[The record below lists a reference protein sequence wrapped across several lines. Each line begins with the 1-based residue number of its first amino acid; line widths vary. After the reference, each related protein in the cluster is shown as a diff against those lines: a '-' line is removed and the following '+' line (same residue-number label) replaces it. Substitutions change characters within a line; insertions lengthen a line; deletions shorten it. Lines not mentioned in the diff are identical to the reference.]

1 VSGLELK
8 TNSVKAAF
16 NVELRP
22 SFKET
27 AMFRFYSRRNLFQMA
42 GAAAASMLGSRF
54 ALPQQ
59 PKPGAA
65 GPNNMMRGF
74 TITHPDPFPALET
87 RATVSLVQGEDRRKM
102 IYEAL
107 LAIDDQIKPKL
118 KNKKSVVIKP
128 NNVST
133 TLQLAATHADA
144 LRGIMDYITPRF
156 KGPVYFAESSAGNTM
171 EGFENFKYAAVAAEY
186 KSHQVK
192 LIDLNEEAQ
201 SPEQKPVI
209 LPLIDFDVHV
219 VPVRLAAR
227 LFDPDAFIISA
238 AILKTHNMA
247 VATLSTKN
255 MVLGA
260 PLHQAPKENRRWND
274 KRRYHVGIR
283 QSLYNYFLT
292 AQKMQPYWGVAVI
305 DGYEGMEGNG
315 PSMGTPVPSRVA
327 IASTDFIAADRVGAE
342 AMGVDPN
349 WLGWLKYCGE
359 VGIGQWDISKIDVQ
373 GAKIAAIQKKY
384 RLHSD
389 IEKMLKWMG
398 PMEEMPPN
406 LGWIHPIGD
415 TYPA

>member
-1 VSGLELK
+1 
-8 TNSVKAAF
+8 
-16 NVELRP
+16 
-22 SFKET
+22 
-27 AMFRFYSRRNLFQMA
+27 MFRSYSRRNLFQLA
-42 GAAAASMLGSRF
+42 GTAAASMLGSRITF
-54 ALPQQ
+54 PQQ
-59 PKPGAA
+59 PKPNAA
-65 GPNNMMRGF
+65 AKNGMRSF

-87 RATVSLVQGEDRRKM
+87 RAAVSLVQGEDRRKM
-102 IYEAL
+102 VYEAL
-107 LAIDDQIKPKL
+107 LAIDDQIKPRL
-118 KNKKSVVIKP
+118 KNKKTVVIKP

-133 TLQLAATHADA
+133 TVQLAATHADT
-144 LRGIMDYITPRF
+144 LRGIMDYIAPRF

-171 EGFENFKYAAVAAEY
+171 EGFENFKYSTVAAEY

-192 LIDLNEEAQ
+192 LIDLNEETQ
-201 SPEQKPVI
+201 SII
-209 LPLIDFDVHV
+209 LPLIDFDLHV

-260 PLHQAPKENRRWND
+260 PLHQAPKETRRWND

-292 AQKMQPYWGVAVI
+292 AQKMHPYWGVAVI

-315 PSMGTPVPSRVA
+315 PASGTPVPSRIA

-342 AMGVDPN
+342 AMGIDPN

-359 VGIGQWDISKIDVQ
+359 VGIGQWDISKIDIK
-373 GAKIAAIQKKY
+373 GAQIAAVQKKY

-389 IEKMLKWMG
+389 IEKQLKWMG

>member
-1 VSGLELK
+1 
-8 TNSVKAAF
+8 
-16 NVELRP
+16 
-22 SFKET
+22 
-27 AMFRFYSRRNLFQMA
+27 MFRSCSRRNLFQMA
-42 GAAAASMLGSRF
+42 GAAAASMLGSRITF
-54 ALPQQ
+54 PQQ
-59 PKPGAA
+59 PKPDAA
-65 GPNNMMRGF
+65 TQNAMRGF
-74 TITHPDPFPALET
+74 MITHPDPFPALET
-87 RATVSLVQGEDRRKM
+87 RATVSLVRGENRRKM

-118 KNKKSVVIKP
+118 KNKTSVVIKP

-133 TLQLAATHADA
+133 TLQLAATHADT
-144 LRGIMDYITPRF
+144 LRGIMDYIAPRF

-171 EGFENFKYAAVAAEY
+171 EGFENFKYTTVASEY
-186 KSHQVK
+186 KSHPVK
-192 LIDLNEEAQ
+192 LIDLNEEAK
-201 SPEQKPVI
+201 SII
-209 LPLIDFDVHV
+209 LPLIDFDLHV

-238 AILKTHNMA
+238 AMLKTHNMA

-260 PLHQAPKENRRWND
+260 PLHQAPKETKRWND

-292 AQKMQPYWGVAVI
+292 AQRMQPHWGVAVI
-305 DGYEGMEGNG
+305 DGFEGMEGNG
-315 PSMGTPVPSRVA
+315 PSMGTPVPSRIA
-327 IASTDFIAADRVGAE
+327 IASTDFIAADRVGVE
-342 AMGVDPN
+342 TMGIDHN

-359 VGIGQWDISKIDVQ
+359 VGIGQWDISKIDVK
-373 GAKIAAIQKKY
+373 GAQIAAVQKKY

-389 IEKMLKWMG
+389 VERMLKWMG

-406 LGWIHPIGD
+406 LGWVHPIGD